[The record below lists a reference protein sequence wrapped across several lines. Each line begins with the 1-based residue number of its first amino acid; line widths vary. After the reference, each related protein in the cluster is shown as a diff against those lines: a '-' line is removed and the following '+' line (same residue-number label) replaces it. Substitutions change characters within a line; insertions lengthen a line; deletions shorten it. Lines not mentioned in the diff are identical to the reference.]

1 MKRTL
6 LCLALLAPLTSLH
19 AQDRWSFGTGVD
31 YSTGDY
37 DSDTTTEIFSVP
49 FNAKYETDN
58 WTFKASLPWM
68 RVDGDVGVIPGL
80 GNVGNSNPNGRGK
93 GRGNGNQPVPPTDTT
108 TTETGSA
115 SGIGDLRLSATYA
128 FDTGMPLGIDLTG
141 NVKIP
146 TADEDKGLGTGAT
159 DYGLALDLY
168 RDFDGTML
176 FGGVGYQILGETD
189 YVATNDVFG
198 ANLGVTHAL
207 AVGTIGMAYDWREA
221 ASETADDRSE
231 LTGFYTL
238 KMDDATKWQF
248 YATKGLS
255 DGSPDWGGGIT
266 VSHAF

>member
-1 MKRTL
+1 MKRHTL
-6 LCLALLAPLTSLH
+6 LFLALLAPLASLH
-19 AQDRWSFGTGVD
+19 AEDRLSFGTGVD
-31 YSTGDY
+31 YTSGDY
-37 DSDTTTEIFSVP
+37 DSDTTTTILSVP
-49 FNAKYETDN
+49 FNARYESDQ
-58 WTFKASLPWM
+58 WTFKASLPWL

-80 GNVGNSNPNGRGK
+80 GNVGNSNPNGRGR
-93 GRGNGNQPVPPTDTT
+93 GRGNQTPPPDPT

-128 FDTGMPLGIDLTG
+128 FDTGTALGIDLTG
-141 NVKIP
+141 NVKVP
-146 TADEDKGLGTGAT
+146 TADEDEGLGTGAT

-168 RDFDGTML
+168 RDFDGTMF

-198 ANLGVTHAL
+198 ANLGATHAL
-207 AVGTIGMAYDWREA
+207 ELGTIGIAYDWREA

-255 DGSPDWGGGIT
+255 DGSPDWGGGVT